1 MIQVN
6 GLIIHARHE
15 PREIQEEAYRLG
27 LIPDI
32 PGDNK

>member
-6 GLIIHARHE
+6 GLIIDAHHA
-15 PREIQEEAYRLG
+15 PREIQEEAYRLD